1 MALNTISQELVMI
14 KMYKRNIYVTCG
26 QSIPAEVE
34 WCVGGCADVCGCVEG
49 GGCKHQQ
56 RTHAPTYIHT
66 LANTHAE
73 PVRAAGIHMRFCRAT
88 MRTKGTVFMTEWPS
102 DFVLSSASS
111 SSKAVTGGGPT
122 SSGSP
127 GGGPTG
133 SGSPG
138 GVSVPLSESV
148 S

>member
-1 MALNTISQELVMI
+1 M
-14 KMYKRNIYVTCG
+14 
-26 QSIPAEVE
+26 
-34 WCVGGCADVCGCVEG
+34 EG
-49 GGCKHQQ
+49 GGANLSREHMHKH
-56 RTHAPTYIHT
+56 TYIHLHT
-66 LANTHAE
+66 RAE

-111 SSKAVTGGGPT
+111 SSKAVTGGGAAG
-122 SSGSP
+122 SGSP
-127 GGGPTG
+127 GGGPT
-133 SGSPG
+133 SSRSLG